1 MQWWIRFFLVV
12 VQSVISD
19 PWTVVPQASL
29 SFTVSWSLLKFMSIQ
44 SAMLSNSLIFC
55 HPILLLPSIFP
66 NVGVFSSEWPKY
78 WSFDFS
84 VSPSNEYSGLS
95 SFRIDWCDLF
105 IVQGTLKSL
114 LQHHSLKASA
124 LWCSAFFMT

>member
-44 SAMLSNSLIFC
+44 SVMLSNSLIFC